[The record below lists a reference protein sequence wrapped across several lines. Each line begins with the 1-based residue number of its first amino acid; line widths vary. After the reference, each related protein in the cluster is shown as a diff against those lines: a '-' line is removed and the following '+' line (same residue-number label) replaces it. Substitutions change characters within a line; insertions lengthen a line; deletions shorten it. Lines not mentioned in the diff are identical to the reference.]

1 MMAGTSLSYGEI
13 PHMAIGYTGES
24 LPNSSSYGIG
34 EAGVIKAATLVD
46 PSELGDLDNLKITGF
61 NVGLASRI
69 NVGSLTLWASESL
82 DGEPLG
88 TFEIDGKPSKG
99 WNEIVLSD
107 YIDIPCKPLY
117 IGYTIV
123 TSGASYPVAVAGSP
137 YPGGFWIDNGN
148 GWTDMSEEA
157 QGMLG
162 MSVVITADNLPR
174 YNLTLV
180 NADIPSVMHSSVPTE
195 IPLEIRNS
203 GSMTVSGF
211 SVTCQEG
218 EKEQTFDFS
227 SVIKPNERLKL
238 VLDVLPLSEESET
251 PFEFKIT
258 ISSIDD
264 GEDTNPDDNS
274 VSAMTRVSRFTFTKR
289 LLVEE
294 FTTMAC
300 VNCPRAAKLL
310 HQALSKN
317 EYKDKVFGVCHH
329 SGYYTDFLTQPC
341 DEEMLVLYGGEGSY
355 APAMCLDRLEMNEG
369 SVAMS
374 FPLGVDDLTSL
385 FDYVLA
391 TPAEVDLNV
400 NARWNSSTGE
410 IDVEVEGGS
419 ASGAPDIKNNRITVY
434 VLQNDINTPMQSGGD
449 ADYMQQHVIRAY
461 NATWGKDI
469 EWDEK
474 GQFEY
479 KVSLNLPSNIV
490 PEDMEVVGVISHYNP
505 DDALDCAVGNSAR
518 APRIDWSEWSGVSRS
533 QEERVIDETYYDIF
547 GNRVTDSH
555 RGIVIK
561 VQRLSDGKAN
571 VVKTI
576 CK

>member
-1 MMAGTSLSYGEI
+1 
-13 PHMAIGYTGES
+13 
-24 LPNSSSYGIG
+24 
-34 EAGVIKAATLVD
+34 
-46 PSELGDLDNLKITGF
+46 
-61 NVGLASRI
+61 
-69 NVGSLTLWASESL
+69 
-82 DGEPLG
+82 
-88 TFEIDGKPSKG
+88 
-99 WNEIVLSD
+99 
-107 YIDIPCKPLY
+107 
-117 IGYTIV
+117 
-123 TSGASYPVAVAGSP
+123 
-137 YPGGFWIDNGN
+137 
-148 GWTDMSEEA
+148 
-157 QGMLG
+157 
-162 MSVVITADNLPR
+162 
-174 YNLTLV
+174 
-180 NADIPSVMHSSVPTE
+180 
-195 IPLEIRNS
+195 
-203 GSMTVSGF
+203 
-211 SVTCQEG
+211 
-218 EKEQTFDFS
+218 
-227 SVIKPNERLKL
+227 
-238 VLDVLPLSEESET
+238 
-251 PFEFKIT
+251 
-258 ISSIDD
+258 
-264 GEDTNPDDNS
+264 
-274 VSAMTRVSRFTFTKR
+274 
-289 LLVEE
+289 
-294 FTTMAC
+294 MAC